1 MNNEFLYY
9 NTVTVVDRKIEELI
23 VIIRQLELSTNQA
36 GADNKKEYICDWCK
50 INALMVGIMLMH

>member
-1 MNNEFLYY
+1 M
-9 NTVTVVDRKIEELI
+9 EERI

-50 INALMVGIMLMH
+50 INALMVEIVLMHWRLT

>member
-1 MNNEFLYY
+1 M
-9 NTVTVVDRKIEELI
+9 EELI

-50 INALMVGIMLMH
+50 IKALIVEIILMH